1 MSDDNIIYLNG
12 EFLPEKDAVVPVTER
27 GFFGGDGVYEV
38 TRTFGHSLFRLD
50 AHLDRLFRSLA
61 YARID
66 PGLSRDGLAAAT
78 LETLDRNL
86 GRLDKDSDY
95 ALWHVISRGD
105 SAVGRASPTIAAIF
119 CAEVEFAHYAPH
131 YLDGVRLVTPG
142 VRRTAPESIDP
153 KAKVL
158 SRMNQVQ
165 AALEAGRAEPG
176 SIPLLLDTAGNLSET
191 NTGNFFFVNDGRLH
205 TSAPRNVLNGVT
217 RAAILEIAAGLG
229 IETVEGNFTPYDV
242 YAADEAFISSTTPV
256 ILPAASL
263 NGAPIGGAGGNSQ
276 NGGGKL
282 PGPVTLRLMKRFF
295 ELAGVDFV
303 AQAVSRLGG
312 NSSRNF
318 SADWAGRLARSPEN

>member
-1 MSDDNIIYLNG
+1 M
-12 EFLPEKDAVVPVTER
+12 V
-27 GFFGGDGVYEV
+27 
-38 TRTFGHSLFRLD
+38 
-50 AHLDRLFRSLA
+50 
-61 YARID
+61 
-66 PGLSRDGLAAAT
+66 
-78 LETLDRNL
+78 
-86 GRLDKDSDY
+86 
-95 ALWHVISRGD
+95 SRGD

-217 RAAILEIAAGLG
+217 RATILEIAAGLG

-263 NGAPIGGAGGNSQ
+263 NGAPIS
-276 NGGGKL
+276 GGGL